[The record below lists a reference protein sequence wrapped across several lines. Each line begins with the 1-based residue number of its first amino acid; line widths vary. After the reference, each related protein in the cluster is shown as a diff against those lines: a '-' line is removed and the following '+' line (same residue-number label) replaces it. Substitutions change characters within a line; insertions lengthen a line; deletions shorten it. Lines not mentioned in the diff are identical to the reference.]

1 MPNLAL
7 PNPAQQS
14 DINAALLAAVAA
26 LALLPPVV
34 VVAPLVP
41 ASTNYTYI
49 VVARVNGAVVPGT
62 KAITNGAAT
71 LTLTAANALSWNPV
85 PGANVVYDVYRTQG
99 GVAQGQIAAGLTA
112 TSLLDT
118 GLVANTALTAPPF
131 NTSGTLAGAAQEPIF
146 VAAASGAIPI
156 VSGTVMITKSTAAAL
171 TLALPIAGPASA
183 GGHDGCVLNIIGVS
197 AHAHTVTTP
206 ANGINGADDTATYAA
221 AGDIAVFIAYN
232 GGWIVPLAPLT
243 AMLSEV

>member
-1 MPNLAL
+1 MSNFAL

-26 LALLPPVV
+26 LPLLAPVV
-34 VVAPLVP
+34 VVKSLAP

-49 VVARVNGAVVPGT
+49 VVARVNGAVIPGT
-62 KAITNGAAT
+62 KAITTGAAA
-71 LTLTAANALSWNPV
+71 LTLAAANQVSWNPT

-99 GVAQGQIAAGLTA
+99 GATQGQIAAGLAA

-118 GLVANTALTAPPF
+118 GLVANSALTAPPF
-131 NTSGTLAGAAQEPIF
+131 NTSGMLAAAQQGPVF

-156 VSGTVMITKSTAAAL
+156 VAGTVLITKAGVAAM

-183 GGHDGCVLNIIGVS
+183 GGHDGCVLTIIGVT
-197 AHAHTVTTP
+197 ADAHTVITP
-206 ANGINGADDTATYAA
+206 AAGINGADTTATYAA

-243 AMLSEV
+243 ATLS